1 MRALRLFCI
10 SFSMLLLVISL
21 GCGEEKSGSADKAQ
35 MPEVDPQ
42 KLAGKWLRPDG
53 GYILELSDIAGN
65 GSLRAA
71 YFNPNPI
78 NVGESKWRW
87 EGTKLQV
94 FVKFDDVNYPGSYYY
109 LNYTPELDR
118 LVGAYYQAVQD
129 QTYNVEFVRHE

>member
-1 MRALRLFCI
+1 
-10 SFSMLLLVISL
+10 MLLLVISL

-35 MPEVDPQ
+35 MPEVDLQ

-78 NVGESKWRW
+78 NVGESRWRL
-87 EGTKLQV
+87 EGSELQI
-94 FVKFDDVNYPGSYYY
+94 FVKFDHVHYPGSYYY
-109 LNYTPELDR
+109 LNYIPELDR
-118 LVGAYYQAVQD
+118 LRGAYYQAVQD
-129 QTYNVEFVRHE
+129 KTYEVEFVRHE